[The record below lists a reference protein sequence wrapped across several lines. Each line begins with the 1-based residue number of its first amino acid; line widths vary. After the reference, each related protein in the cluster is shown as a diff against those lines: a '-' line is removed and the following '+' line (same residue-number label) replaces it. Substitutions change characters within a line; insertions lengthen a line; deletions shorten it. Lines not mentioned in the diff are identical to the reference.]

1 MSAVP
6 GGELAANLQRLINE
20 IDIIKIAQT
29 QQNADL
35 AQTNVELNSLRL
47 NIPEVGKQAVD
58 MVNQATAISIAELK
72 LDVGTFMNTSQIQI
86 DAALQQLANAVQ
98 HHEAGIEGIKI
109 ISGAEFVKQSTTI
122 STHEQQLLLH

>member
-6 GGELAANLQRLINE
+6 GGELAANLQRLVNE
-20 IDIIKIAQT
+20 IDIIKIAQI

-35 AQTNVELNSLRL
+35 VQTNVELNSLRL

-72 LDVGTFMNTSQIQI
+72 LEVGTFMNTSQIQI
-86 DAALQQLANAVQ
+86 DAALQQLASAVQ
-98 HHEAGIEGIKI
+98 HHEQGIRI
-109 ISGAEFVKQSTTI
+109 
-122 STHEQQLLLH
+122 